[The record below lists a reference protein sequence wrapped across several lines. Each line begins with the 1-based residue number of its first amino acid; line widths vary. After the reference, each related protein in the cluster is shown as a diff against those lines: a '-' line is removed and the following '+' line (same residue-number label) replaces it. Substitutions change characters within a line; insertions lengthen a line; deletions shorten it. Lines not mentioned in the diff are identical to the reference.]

1 MFVRAAVCNS
11 SASCVALEATR
22 QYEKTPAA
30 EKSSQSRLCALYSL
44 KAPSMEQL
52 FADPAA
58 RSSGG
63 DVEARYNQRKAD
75 ARYLDAQHSRLP
87 VKLATGEV
95 TSAKAAEEL
104 EMSGATQP
112 RHKLELAEVAAEASA
127 AEAAVKQQEEDA
139 VPANKGVKRRR
150 NGRAVKAEPVQQNTL
165 AHMDRE
171 EVLVRR
177 ESRKLAMAALAEAIV
192 SNPEKHIAASKDPHS
207 TKVDDLGELHTMAR
221 DDDPAVRQLAL
232 ASELAVWRDIIPS
245 YRIRDHGE
253 EGGGDEEG
261 DDGIGR
267 GRNLKKETKNL
278 RNFEQS
284 ILKGYQRY
292 LKTLEALARGYRGPQ
307 EAAHDEEEA
316 LEQGLDAT
324 VPPAERP
331 AGQRVVALT
340 AIKCLCALVNTA
352 SHFNFRDNLLASVT
366 QRSSHASPE
375 VSKPCIAALK
385 ELFVN
390 DVNGGASSEAVRFIW
405 AVVKSRGVRTSPEML
420 TLLPFLRLTTMI
432 RDHKRTMKVRDRLKS
447 ELKATPGIKA
457 DDVRDVI
464 TGLKAADA
472 EDREERMAHQT
483 TMLRDVLHITLRL
496 LRSPGNARVLP
507 PVLATLGAF
516 GHLVDVNVVQD
527 LFKSLRELTERD
539 SAIEDGL
546 VAGHTLP
553 LPAALNVVKC
563 ALDLISGP
571 GQSLNMQDGMFLQF
585 LYRCL
590 LRVSRAD
597 STMQNTVTVPALEA
611 VSSAF
616 LRRKTPLTWM
626 LTAFVKRVLTLSLAL
641 PVNGTMACLTLV
653 RQLSAVHPD
662 ILPLF
667 NDCEGDVSAA
677 GVYSHE
683 GTSLDSSTANGTGT
697 VAWELSG
704 LARHYHPHVQS
715 SVRDLIKQRP
725 LPADAFPSSEF
736 KRYDASAGTFT
747 PAVAAPPKQPLVAR
761 ATAALTAQRKHL
773 IEQAAKDAERGSAK
787 TPQDVTPPDG
797 EGDDLDPLAW
807 LEAAGAGTEWQ
818 LSGPIDVLP
827 SAAAAEAHDAIV
839 PSVADMTPYL
849 KATMAAVR
857 ARKEAV
863 KKGHHAGDPLLSD
876 VIPGGALSQQLAAVD
891 AQMTTLHLRF
901 GVPPQPAQELY
912 EDARPLGS
920 AGSAVTNAGAA
931 GDDDGTASTAA
942 SQASGRGGGSSV
954 EGGQS
959 SRRRGGKKKRRRGE

>member
-1 MFVRAAVCNS
+1 VLPIAA
-11 SASCVALEATR
+11 
-22 QYEKTPAA
+22 
-30 EKSSQSRLCALYSL
+30 
-44 KAPSMEQL
+44 MEPL
-52 FADPAA
+52 FAYPATK
-58 RSSGG
+58 STGF
-63 DVEARYNQRKAD
+63 DVEAQYNQKQAD

-87 VKLATGEV
+87 VKLTTGEV

-127 AEAAVKQQEEDA
+127 AEAAVKQQEEEV
-139 VPANKGVKRRR
+139 VPGTKGVKRRR
-150 NGRAVKAEPVQQNTL
+150 NGRAVKAEPVQLNTL

-171 EVLVRR
+171 EILVRR

-207 TKVDDLGELHTMAR
+207 TKVDDLGELHTMSR

-253 EGGGDEEG
+253 DAGEEDG

-278 RNFEQS
+278 RSYEQS

-307 EAAHDEEEA
+307 EAAQDEADA
-316 LEQGLDAT
+316 LDKGLDAT

-331 AGQRVVALT
+331 AGQRAVALT
-340 AIKCLCALVNTA
+340 SIKCLCALVNTA

-366 QRSSHASPE
+366 QRSSHISPE
-375 VSKPCIAALK
+375 VNKPCVAALK
-385 ELFVN
+385 ELFIS

-420 TLLPFLRLTTMI
+420 TLLPHLRLTTMI

-516 GHLVDVNVVQD
+516 GHLVDMNVVQD

-539 SAIEDGL
+539 SSIEDGL
-546 VAGHTLP
+546 VAGHILP

-563 ALDLISGP
+563 ALDLIAGP

-590 LRVSRAD
+590 LRVARAD
-597 STMQNTVTVPALEA
+597 SALQNEVTVPVLEA
-611 VSSAF
+611 VSAAF
-616 LRRKTPLTWM
+616 LRRKAPLTWM
-626 LTAFVKRVLTLSLAL
+626 LTAFVKRVLTLSLSL

-677 GVYSHE
+677 GVYSHD

-697 VAWELSG
+697 VAWELCG
-704 LARHYHPHVQS
+704 LARHFHPHVQA

-725 LPADAFPSSEF
+725 LPADATPASEF
-736 KRYDASAGTFT
+736 KQYDASAGKFT

-773 IEQAAKDAERGSAK
+773 IEQAAKDAERGSDKA
-787 TPQDVTPPDG
+787 THGVPNPDG
-797 EGDDLDPLAW
+797 AGDDLDPLAW
-807 LEAAGAGTEWQ
+807 LEAAGAAAHWQ
-818 LSGPIDVLP
+818 LDGPIDVLP
-827 SAAAAEAHDAIV
+827 AAAAAESHDAVV

-876 VIPGGALSQQLAAVD
+876 VIPGGSLCDQLARVD

-901 GVPPQPAQELY
+901 GVLAAPVQELY
-912 EDARPLGS
+912 EDAKPLGS
-920 AGSAVTNAGAA
+920 AGAAAAGAA
-931 GDDDGTASTAA
+931 AASGAADDDGASVAA
-942 SQASGRGGGSSV
+942 SQTSGRGGGSSLD
-954 EGGQS
+954 GGAA
-959 SRRRGGKKKRRRGE
+959 RRRGGKKKRRRGE